1 MMPVRRWIL
10 IDRSRTDSENL
21 SDLTSGTPLSGSIS
35 FFPARAKRFLGWP
48 VRVSFELGPAS
59 LDSVRFDFIYFP
71 LVFELI
77 QIGFRYDFQTLI
89 PRVLQILF

>member
-1 MMPVRRWIL
+1 MRVRRWIL

-21 SDLTSGTPLSGSIS
+21 SDLTSGTPLSGSVL
-35 FFPARAKRFLGWP
+35 FFPARANRFLGRP

-71 LVFELI
+71 LLFELI
-77 QIGFRYDFQTLI
+77 QI
-89 PRVLQILF
+89 